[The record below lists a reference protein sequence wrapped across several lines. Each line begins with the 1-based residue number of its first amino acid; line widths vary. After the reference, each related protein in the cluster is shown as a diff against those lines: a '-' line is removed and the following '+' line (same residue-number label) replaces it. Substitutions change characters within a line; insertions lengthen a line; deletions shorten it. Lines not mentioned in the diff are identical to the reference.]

1 VGETPLPIPNR
12 AVKPHSADGT
22 WPSRAWESRSP
33 PVLHHEPL
41 LGAARSRS
49 GRDAFR
55 GRGPARRGHRAAP
68 SCSARRDVVTGGG
81 DDPGESARAAEM
93 AARGRWS
100 SWRPEAPAQP
110 ACPSSQ
116 TRRRRGGASVASCPA
131 WVHRGDADLCAEWG
145 RSRPAPARV
154 TAQRPAVRVLAR
166 GGGGVRV
173 PGRLPRRCLAQR
185 RERRGRVYGLAHQL
199 AERALLRAA
208 CGRRGEHVFVRLGRP
223 SDGTRT
229 LRSSVREAAQIW
241 LRSAEFGRD
250 FCNRSCIRPRP
261 DEDRGRTRGRG
272 ERVVGGAGESW
283 RGRTRSWRGR

>member
-1 VGETPLPIPNR
+1 MELVAPGGACP
-12 AVKPHSADGT
+12 AGV
-22 WPSRAWESRSP
+22 
-33 PVLHHEPL
+33 PVLP
-41 LGAARSRS
+41 
-49 GRDAFR
+49 DQ
-55 GRGPARRGHRAAP
+55 
-68 SCSARRDVVTGGG
+68 
-81 DDPGESARAAEM
+81 
-93 AARGRWS
+93 
-100 SWRPEAPAQP
+100 APA
-110 ACPSSQ
+110 
-116 TRRRRGGASVASCPA
+116 GGASVASCPA
-131 WVHRGDADLCAEWG
+131 WVHRGDADLCAGWG

-241 LRSAEFGRD
+241 LRSGEFGRD

-261 DEDRGRTRGRG
+261 DEDRGSTRGRG
-272 ERVVGGAGESW
+272 ERVVVGANEWWSGRTSGGWGRTSGGWGRTSRGRGERVVVGAGESW
-283 RGRTRSWRGR
+283 SGQASRGEDGRGRGAAASASRATTRRRSSFAPSRRRRR